1 MDVDFLACLLGVC
14 LGVTIAATTFCL
26 FAVGGLLLCY
36 YLTSGCLTGD
46 GSTFFVTMIGVTVE
60 SLLGEA
66 IGLGFLLLRL
76 LDERDSGRLGVK
88 TPACS
93 FAFSML

>member
-1 MDVDFLACLLGVC
+1 MACLLGVC
-14 LGVTIAATTFCL
+14 LGVTIAATTFSL
-26 FAVGGLLLCY
+26 FAVGGLLLC